1 METETQPPWSLTKL
15 FWIDPYCYVY
25 SFFYDASNKPAIV
38 DTNCT
43 KYGYV
48 QNLQGDTC
56 QIIDANGIVV
66 VEYTYDAWG
75 KDCVGLLRK
84 ILFESI
90 IGHARV
96 GLKRTV
102 HSIFTGSD
110 RKQMQTVL
118 CSGLIGVRF
127 YGNQLMNHATPA
139 VRLSV
144 RYDYYRRREWSVN
157 MFWIYENSLK
167 HIMLD
172 QSAKNAGKEYAFS

>member
-1 METETQPPWSLTKL
+1 MD
-15 FWIDPYCYVY
+15 I
-25 SFFYDASNKPAIV
+25 NG
-38 DTNCT
+38 T

-48 QNLQGDTC
+48 QNLQGDIC

-102 HSIFTGSD
+102 HSIFTVSD

-118 CSGLIGVRF
+118 CSGLLGVRF
-127 YGNQLMNHATPA
+127 YGNQQMNHSTLA
-139 VRLSV
+139 VRLP
-144 RYDYYRRREWSVN
+144 
-157 MFWIYENSLK
+157 
-167 HIMLD
+167 
-172 QSAKNAGKEYAFS
+172 